1 MTAVGRRVLPDVRLC
16 GPAFLAILILGPVAS
31 AETPKTVTLDV
42 KDEEIHSILLSMQK
56 QCGVRNLVIDP
67 GVEGR
72 GTFLL
77 RDLPCPTAFE
87 LVARTMSLLIT
98 EEENSVVTVRR
109 SK

>member
-1 MTAVGRRVLPDVRLC
+1 MRLA
-16 GPAFLAILILGPVAS
+16 GPAFLAFLILGPAAS

-42 KDEEIHSILLSMQK
+42 KDEEIRAILLSMQK
-56 QCGVRNLVIDP
+56 QCGVRNLVIDA

-72 GTFLL
+72 GTLLL

-87 LVARTMSLLIT
+87 VVGRTMSLRIT

-109 SK
+109 RP

>member
-1 MTAVGRRVLPDVRLC
+1 MTAERRSVLQDVRFC
-16 GPAFLAILILGPVAS
+16 GPALLAFLILGPAAL
-31 AETPKTVTLDV
+31 AETAKTVTLDV
-42 KDEEIHSILLSMQK
+42 KDEEIHTILLSMQK

-87 LVARTMSLLIT
+87 VVASTMSLLIT
-98 EEENSVVTVRR
+98 EEENSVVTVSRR
-109 SK
+109 K